1 MHEYIE
7 VSTVGMIG
15 MIWEGRGFGRNI
27 WDRFQ
32 KISPV
37 EFLIMVMIKEKP
49 CYGYEII
56 NNLNEKFQGFW
67 SAKAGV
73 IYPVLSRLEDR
84 GLIQGIKEESNRGP
98 SRKRYEITQLGEDV
112 LKNIAEKFD
121 REIDFFQ
128 HFVNFV
134 DNHLCSGLENYAQ
147 KRTHIMAERIKQLI
161 RFSKECIAAPL
172 PKEEILPMLRDL
184 KTQLESELKSIDAT
198 IKKLEHESSKEPPRR
213 IKVE

>member
-1 MHEYIE
+1 
-7 VSTVGMIG
+7 

-27 WDRFQ
+27 WNRLQ
-32 KISPV
+32 RISPV

-49 CYGYEII
+49 RYGYEII

-67 SAKAGV
+67 DAKAGV

-84 GLIQGIKEESNRGP
+84 KLIQGTREESDRGP
-98 SRKRYEITQLGEDV
+98 SRKRYEITQLGEET

-121 REIDFFQ
+121 KEIDFFQ
-128 HFVNFV
+128 HFVGFV

-147 KRTHIMAERIKQLI
+147 KRTHIMAKRIEQLTKLS
-161 RFSKECIAAPL
+161 RDYTTSPL
-172 PKEEILPMLRDL
+172 PPEEILPMLREL
-184 KTQLESELKSIDAT
+184 KTHLESELKSIDAA
-198 IKKLEHESSKEPPRR
+198 IKKLEHESSREPPKR